1 MPTLHE
7 IFHRFPKEFPLPMLL
22 DGSTGTSL
30 MRCGMPNG
38 ACPESWVLEHPD
50 AIQKYSAVMS
60 TPARTRCIRRPSARI
75 LLR

>member
-30 MRCGMPNG
+30 MREGMPTG
-38 ACPESWVLEHPD
+38 ACPES
-50 AIQKYSAVMS
+50 
-60 TPARTRCIRRPSARI
+60 
-75 LLR
+75 